1 MVNMTEESRRI
12 RDDNS
17 HNNNDNNY
25 NNNNKVLKLSQVYLI
40 ENLTFKKEP

>member
-12 RDDNS
+12 RDDN
-17 HNNNDNNY
+17 NNN

-40 ENLTFKKEP
+40 ENLIFKKEP